1 MKRYPSISRVISTF
15 TQIRAFDKI
24 DGSNIRAEWSRKRGF
39 YKFGARNRLLGEDE
53 PIIGEAI
60 KLIQDKYDES
70 LSRIFRHERIQRVVA
85 FFEFAGEHSAFGQ
98 HDENESHDVVLIDAA
113 FIHEGIMDPKKFLR
127 TFKKVHT
134 APMLYHGKAN
144 TEFINLVRH
153 RNLDGMTFEG
163 VVCKAKLNRKMVM
176 FKIKSLDWIAKLQEY
191 CAGDLKLFEEL
202 L

>member
-1 MKRYPSISRVISTF
+1 MKRYPSISRVISAF
-15 TQIRAFDKI
+15 APIRAFDKI

-70 LSRIFRHERIQRVVA
+70 LSRIFRRERLQRAVA

-98 HDENESHDVVLIDAA
+98 HYEKEPHDTVLIDAA
-113 FIHEGIMDPKKFLR
+113 FFKEGIMDPGDFVR
-127 TFKKVHT
+127 TFENVHT

-144 TEFINLVRH
+144 SEFVNMVRQ
-153 RNLDGMTFEG
+153 RTLDGMTFEG
-163 VVCKAKLNRKMVM
+163 VVCKAMVRRKMVM
-176 FKIKSLDWIAKLQEY
+176 FKIKSLDWIAKLREY
-191 CAGDLKLFEEL
+191 CAGDMKLFEEL